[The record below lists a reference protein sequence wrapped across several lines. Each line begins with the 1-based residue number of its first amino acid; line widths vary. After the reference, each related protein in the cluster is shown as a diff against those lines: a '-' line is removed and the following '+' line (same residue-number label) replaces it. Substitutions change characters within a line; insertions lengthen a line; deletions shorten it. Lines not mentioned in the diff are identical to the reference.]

1 MRRFTHALVLV
12 AALTTA
18 AVFAT
23 GALAGSGNSSNA
35 KLCQKNG
42 WQTVQTSTGV
52 NFASEEECVSY
63 GAQGTTVFSPSLV
76 AAPNEVVEEQGIDL
90 TGSGFHPSTPVAV
103 SIVVF
108 GGGSITMP
116 GLTNAT
122 GGLFFTSV
130 FTTGACANGI
140 TGAQYT
146 VTDSFGVHASATVA
160 LDCP

>member
-1 MRRFTHALVLV
+1 MRRFTQALVLV

-23 GALAGSGNSSNA
+23 GALAGDGNAGNA

-42 WQTVQTSTGV
+42 WQTLQTSTGGS
-52 NFASEEECVSY
+52 FASEEACVSY
-63 GAQGTTVFSPSLV
+63 GARGSTLFRPSLL
-76 AAPNEVVEEQGIDL
+76 AEPTEVVEEQGIDL

-103 SIVVF
+103 SIVLV

-122 GGLFFTSV
+122 GGLKFTSV
-130 FTTGACANGI
+130 FTTGACAAGI

-146 VTDSFGVHASATVA
+146 VTDSFGLQASATVT
-160 LDCP
+160 LNCP